1 MIMNSA
7 VKFLE
12 TAFERYPERP
22 SMEDERGSMSF
33 RELRRKSMSAAS
45 RLLGKQTQDISP
57 VLVYLPKSTDCVVSF
72 MAALYSG
79 NPYVPVDCDIPA
91 NRLEKIIESLCP
103 GYIITNDNLAE
114 NLPDEIGDAEVLI
127 FNDELVG
134 ASIDETLIY
143 AAVDSVIDTDPIY
156 IMYTSGSTGMP
167 KGVTVSHRGV
177 IDYAMW
183 LCHTFK
189 FDENT
194 VMANQAAF
202 YFDNSVFD
210 IYGCLCC
217 CGKMVIIPQN
227 LILFPSKLPLYLAEK
242 EITSIFW
249 VPTVM
254 ISVANSGALSGC
266 SLPKLRTVAFC
277 GEVMPNLQLNIWR
290 RELPDCVYAN
300 LYGPT
305 EITDVC
311 SYYIADRVF
320 DDAEPLPIGRA
331 CENTRIVMLTDDG
344 RIAEPMEHGEL
355 CVAGSGVALGYW
367 NAPEISDKVFVQN
380 PANKRYSERIYKTGD
395 LAYVNEEGMIIFL
408 GRRDSQI
415 KLRGNRIELG
425 DIETA
430 AVCIDGVES
439 ACAMFDSEKQ
449 EIVLFI
455 ETKEEFI
462 LRKFNMLL
470 KKYVPSYMLPG
481 RLISMEKLPHTSN
494 DKINRVTLHR
504 TYILEDA

>member
-12 TAFERYPERP
+12 MSFESYPQRP
-22 SMEDERGSMSF
+22 SVEDDRGVLSF
-33 RELRRKSMSAAS
+33 YELRHMAMAVAS
-45 RLLGKQTQDISP
+45 RLLSEAQEASP

-79 NPYVPVDCDIPA
+79 NPYVPVDSDIPA
-91 NRLEKIIESLCP
+91 NRLEKIIEGLCP
-103 GYIITNDNLAE
+103 GYIITNDALAE
-114 NLPDEIGDAEVLI
+114 KLPDELGSASVII
-127 FNDELVG
+127 FNDRLL
-134 ASIDETLIY
+134 STPIDEQRIDH
-143 AAVDSVIDTDPIY
+143 AVNSVIDTDPIY
-156 IMYTSGSTGMP
+156 IMYTSGSTGSP

-177 IDYAMW
+177 IDYTLW
-183 LCHTFK
+183 LCHTFG

-217 CGKMVIIPQN
+217 GGKMVIIPQN
-227 LILFPSKLPLYLAEK
+227 LILYPSKLPSFLAEK

-266 SLPKLRTVAFC
+266 RLPKLKTVAFC

-311 SYYIADRVF
+311 SYYIADREF
-320 DDAEPLPIGRA
+320 DDAAPLPIGKA
-331 CENTRIVMLTDDG
+331 CENKRIIILTEQG
-344 RIAEPMEHGEL
+344 RIAEPMEQGEL
-355 CVAGSGVALGYW
+355 CVSGSGVALGYW
-367 NAPEISDKVFVQN
+367 NSPEISDRVFVQN
-380 PANKRYSERIYKTGD
+380 PANTKYSERIYKTGD
-395 LAYVNEEGMIIFL
+395 LAYVNQEGLIIFL

-425 DIETA
+425 DIEAA
-430 AVCIDGVES
+430 AVCIDGVDS
-439 ACAMFDSEKQ
+439 ACALFDGE

-455 ETKEEFI
+455 ETKQEFI
-462 LRKFNMLL
+462 PRRFNMLL

-494 DKINRVTLHR
+494 DKIDRVTLGKL
-504 TYILEDA
+504 I